1 MKRTNQRKHF
11 QTIMATILSA
21 TMIAG
26 LVPPQA
32 LAEMAEEAGSASWVS
47 TENGAV
53 LSASSEDGGAPIEG
67 SSEDDTLQGDGNG
80 EGLGDESQSE
90 TGALEVSFALQ
101 GVDEEDAANKSVR
114 YILRNEE
121 GAYFNN
127 QDE

>member
-1 MKRTNQRKHF
+1 MKRTNQRKRF

-67 SSEDDTLQGDGNG
+67 SSEDDTCKAMAM
-80 EGLGDESQSE
+80 ERGLVTRASQKP
-90 TGALEVSFALQ
+90 A
-101 GVDEEDAANKSVR
+101 R
-114 YILRNEE
+114 LR
-121 GAYFNN
+121 
-127 QDE
+127 

>member
-1 MKRTNQRKHF
+1 MKKTNQRKRF

-101 GVDEEDAANKSVR
+101 GVD
-114 YILRNEE
+114 
-121 GAYFNN
+121 
-127 QDE
+127 